1 MTHVLEI
8 LRAINVPLLMAST
21 IALALRVNDRWDT
34 LPRGSKFI
42 FAGSVLLFAN
52 GMVASAVRYV
62 KHAPVDFFTAITTGI
77 CLLVLTGVWLLR
89 HQRAT
94 DDS

>member
-21 IALALRVNDRWDT
+21 IALALRVNDRWDS
-34 LPRGSKFI
+34 LPTGGRCI
-42 FAGSVLLFAN
+42 FAGAVLLFAN

-62 KHAPVDFFTAITTGI
+62 KHSPVDFFTAITTCI

-89 HQRAT
+89 HERT
-94 DDS
+94 MGDR